1 MNYLLLFISVF
12 IDSLKNMYYNRFS
25 ETKLKSNRD
34 TLLFNVVSCVGSTIL
49 FLILGANFKISGFS
63 FWMAA
68 VFAVVTVGAQ
78 YLSLLA
84 MSLGSMSYSVLF
96 TYLSML
102 IPAIFGILV
111 YNAPFGWLQ
120 VVGVILMLITFVL
133 SLDLKSDKKINFK
146 WFAAAMGSFISWGL
160 VGVCQQIHQ
169 NSEFAGELDGF
180 LLWAF
185 ILSTVIFSV
194 IWAVTP
200 KKGIQ
205 PGYKIRSG
213 ATAFILVAGFFIGA
227 INKIN
232 LYLSGAMNPVIFFPI
247 VNGGVIV
254 LSSLAAIFV
263 FREKLSKFQL
273 AGLILGTISILCLG
287 M

>member
-1 MNYLLLFISVF
+1 MNYILLFISVF
-12 IDSLKNMYYNRFS
+12 TDSLKNIYYNRFS

-34 TLLFNVVSCVGSTIL
+34 TILFNVVSCVGSVIF
-49 FLILGANFKISGFS
+49 FLCLGTAFKVSLFS
-63 FWMAA
+63 FVMAV

-102 IPAIFGILV
+102 IPTLFGIIA
-111 YNAPFGWLQ
+111 YKAPFGWLQ

-133 SLDLKSDKKINFK
+133 SLDLNSDKSMNFK
-146 WFAAAMGSFISWGL
+146 WFAAAMGSFLSWGL

-169 NSEFAGELDGF
+169 NSPYATELDGL
-180 LLWAF
+180 LLWTF
-185 ILSTVIFSV
+185 LISTVIFA
-194 IWAVTP
+194 IICAAMP
-200 KKGIQ
+200 KKTAQ
-205 PGYKIRSG
+205 TGYKIKSN
-213 ATAFILVAGFFIGA
+213 ATWIILVIGLFIGA

-254 LSSLAAIFV
+254 ISSLASIFV
-263 FREKLSKFQL
+263 FHEKLTRKQNL
-273 AGLILGTISILCLG
+273 GLIIGVIAVLCLG

>member
-12 IDSLKNMYYNRFS
+12 TDTLKNMYYNRFS

-34 TLLFNVVSCVGSTIL
+34 TLLFNVVSCVGSVVL
-49 FLILGANFKISGFS
+49 FLILGASFKISAFS
-63 FWMAA
+63 FIMAA

-102 IPAIFGILV
+102 IPTVFGIIA
-111 YNAPFGWLQ
+111 YKAPFGWLQ
-120 VVGVILMLITFVL
+120 VIGVILMLITFVL
-133 SLDLKSDKKINFK
+133 SLDLKSDKKVNFK
-146 WFAAAMGSFISWGL
+146 WFAAAMGSFVSWGL
-160 VGVCQQIHQ
+160 VGICQQLHQ
-169 NSEFAGELDGF
+169 NSKFAGELDGF
-180 LLWAF
+180 LLWTF
-185 ILSTVIFSV
+185 ILSTVIFAI
-194 IWAVTP
+194 IWAATP
-200 KKGIQ
+200 KKGVQ
-205 PGYKIRSG
+205 PGYKIRSS
-213 ATAFILVAGFFIGA
+213 ATWLILIAGLFIGA

-254 LSSLAAIFV
+254 LSSLAAILI
-263 FREKLSKFQL
+263 FREKLSKSQTV
-273 AGLILGTISILCLG
+273 GLIIGTISILCLG

>member
-12 IDSLKNMYYNRFS
+12 TDTLKNMYYNQFS
-25 ETKLKSNRD
+25 ETKLKNNRD
-34 TLLFNVVSCVGSTIL
+34 TLLFNVVSCGGSVVL
-49 FLILGANFKISGFS
+49 FLILGASFKISAFS
-63 FWMAA
+63 FLMAL
-68 VFAVVTVGAQ
+68 VFALVTVGAQ

-102 IPAIFGILV
+102 IPTIFGIV
-111 YNAPFGWLQ
+111 AYKAPFGWLQ
-120 VVGVILMLITFVL
+120 IVGVILMLATFVL
-133 SLDLKSDKKINFK
+133 SLDLNSDKSVNLK
-146 WFAAAMGSFISWGL
+146 WFAAAMGSFVCWGL

-169 NSEFAGELDGF
+169 NSSFSGELDGF
-180 LLWAF
+180 LLWTF
-185 ILSTVIFSV
+185 ILSTVIFTV
-194 IWAVTP
+194 IWALTP
-200 KKGIQ
+200 KKGVE
-205 PGYKIRSG
+205 PGYKIKSG
-213 ATAFILVAGFFIGA
+213 ATLFILIAGLFIGG

-247 VNGGVIV
+247 VNGGVII

-263 FREKLSKFQL
+263 FREKLSKPQI
-273 AGLILGTISILCLG
+273 AGLALGMVSVLCLG

>member
-12 IDSLKNMYYNRFS
+12 TDTLKNMYYNRFS

-34 TLLFNVVSCVGSTIL
+34 TLLFNVVSCVGSVIF
-49 FLILGANFKISGFS
+49 FLCLGASFKISAFS
-63 FWMAA
+63 FGMSA
-68 VFAVVTVGAQ
+68 VFAFVTVGAQ

-102 IPAIFGILV
+102 IPTIFGIAA
-111 YNAPFGWLQ
+111 YSAPFGWLQ
-120 VVGVILMLITFVL
+120 VVGVILMVITFVL
-133 SLDLKSDKKINFK
+133 SLDLKSDKKVNIK

-160 VGVCQQIHQ
+160 VGVCQQLHQ
-169 NSEFAGELDGF
+169 NSPFADELDGF
-180 LLWAF
+180 LLWTF
-185 ILSTVIFSV
+185 IISTVIFAV

-200 KKGIQ
+200 KNNAA
-205 PGYKIRSG
+205 PGYKIKSS
-213 ATAFILVAGFFIGA
+213 ATVYIIIAGLFIGA

-232 LYLSGAMNPVIFFPI
+232 LFLSGAMNPVIFFPI

-254 LSSLAAIFV
+254 LSSLAAILI
-263 FREKLSKFQL
+263 FREKLSKSQIT
-273 AGLILGTISILCLG
+273 GLLIGTVSILCLG

>member
-12 IDSLKNMYYNRFS
+12 IDTLKNMYYNQFS
-25 ETKLKSNRD
+25 ETKLKTNRD
-34 TLLFNVVSCVGSTIL
+34 TLLFNVVSCVGSVIL
-49 FLILGANFKISGFS
+49 FLILGASFRISRFS
-63 FWMAA
+63 FIMAA
-68 VFAVVTVGAQ
+68 VFAIVTVGAQ

-102 IPAIFGILV
+102 IPTVFGIV
-111 YNAPFGWLQ
+111 AYKAPFGWLQ

-133 SLDLKSDKKINFK
+133 SLDLKSDKKVNFK
-146 WFAAAMGSFISWGL
+146 WFAAAMGSFVSWGL

-169 NSEFAGELDGF
+169 NSSFAGELDGF

-185 ILSTVIFSV
+185 ILSTLIFAA
-194 IWAVTP
+194 IWAATP
-200 KKGIQ
+200 KRGAE
-205 PGYKIRSG
+205 PGYRIKSS
-213 ATAFILVAGFFIGA
+213 ATVYIIVAGLFIGA

-232 LYLSGAMNPVIFFPI
+232 LFLSGAMNPVIFFPI

-254 LSSLAAIFV
+254 LSSLAAILI
-263 FREKLSKFQL
+263 FREKLSKSQL
-273 AGLILGTISILCLG
+273 SGLIIGTISILCLG